1 MNGAALIC
9 NCDINQSTS
18 PLCVKF
24 LTLIK
29 VLVVHSLGQFK
40 CKLTS
45 FLAKLL
51 CPKRNLELECVIIKL
66 RHALSVDVTSQCPVS
81 GLDWQAFLQINR
93 WSHRPSVVLVFQHM
107 WVMYLS
113 ASIFSLKACSRWC
126 ARCGHAVWANFVSQW
141 NWISFSEPCKENYGP
156 WPIIIH
162 IDNR

>member
-29 VLVVHSLGQFK
+29 VLVVHTLGQFK

-81 GLDWQAFLQINR
+81 GLD
-93 WSHRPSVVLVFQHM
+93 
-107 WVMYLS
+107 
-113 ASIFSLKACSRWC
+113 
-126 ARCGHAVWANFVSQW
+126 
-141 NWISFSEPCKENYGP
+141 
-156 WPIIIH
+156 
-162 IDNR
+162 